1 VGQVPVA
8 GQIRAS
14 APAAARPSPFE
25 ADRDRK
31 VMGESAGSEPAAR
44 ALSPAESVARAA
56 VESRPSSFP
65 SSSLQAMPVESKPP
79 VAVGLVEP
87 ESTDGALALA
97 AAESAPDLDRIRDA
111 VCAALADAGHET
123 AANLV
128 HQGNWTE
135 QGNTIQVEMAVRK
148 AMLSLTVNAEA
159 EAICRKTMKTMGAT
173 QKIAFVPGENGGNG
187 AKAGP
192 ARESAPISGS
202 AHSAAMENPLVK
214 KTQEL
219 FKADIRSVLDLR
231 EKN

>member
-1 VGQVPVA
+1 MA
-8 GQIRAS
+8 
-14 APAAARPSPFE
+14 
-25 ADRDRK
+25 
-31 VMGESAGSEPAAR
+31 
-44 ALSPAESVARAA
+44 
-56 VESRPSSFP
+56 
-65 SSSLQAMPVESKPP
+65 
-79 VAVGLVEP
+79 EP

-97 AAESAPDLDRIRDA
+97 TAESAPDLDQIRDA
-111 VCAALADAGHET
+111 ICAALANAGHET

-135 QGNTIQVEMAVRK
+135 QGNAVQVEMAVRK

-159 EAICRKTMKTMGAT
+159 EAICRKTMKAMGAM

-187 AKAGP
+187 TKAGP
-192 ARESAPISGS
+192 ARESAPIAGS